1 MITVVI
7 PYFQRERGVLG
18 RALASV
24 AAQAD
29 VELPVHVIVVDDASP
44 VPAGPELQ
52 GVDWPPGMQVE
63 LLTQANAGPGAARN
77 AGLAKA
83 PEHTRF
89 IAFLDS
95 DDTWSHDHLARAV
108 AALDV
113 GFDFYFAD
121 HYQLGQSVGAFQ
133 RGGRIDPARHPVL
146 PGPRPGLHAYQGDL
160 FDQVLRGNV
169 VGTSTVVYR
178 RQGLAAERFRVD
190 FTTAGEDYL
199 FWMGLAARGA
209 RTAFSSQ
216 IEAVYGKGVNVYS
229 GSGWGTPAY
238 FLRVHQEIC
247 FRLAVRLL
255 FPLNPAQR
263 AHVAADLARL
273 REAIVRDLLRR
284 LRAREALPP
293 GLLSRHLRADPA
305 TLAAAPGTAL
315 RAWRGA

>member
-7 PYFQRERGVLG
+7 PYFQRQPGVLS

-24 AAQAD
+24 AAQRGLA
-29 VELPVHVIVVDDASP
+29 LPVKVIVVDDASP
-44 VPAGPELQ
+44 VPASTELPT
-52 GVDWPPGMQVE
+52 VAWPDGMHLH
-63 LLTQANAGPGAARN
+63 LLTQSNAGPGAARN
-77 AGLAKA
+77 AGLAA
-83 PEHTRF
+83 VRADTQF
-89 IAFLDS
+89 LAFLDS
-95 DDTWSHDHLARAV
+95 DDTWSPDHLARAI
-108 AALDV
+108 AALDA

-121 HYQLGQSVGAFQ
+121 HFQLGQQVGAFE
-133 RGGRIDPARHPVL
+133 RGGRIAPAQHPLL
-146 PGPRPGLHAYQGDL
+146 PVAAPSLHAYQGDL

-178 RQGLAAERFRVD
+178 WQGCAQERFRVD

-209 RTAFSSQ
+209 RAAFSSQ
-216 IEAVYGKGVNVYS
+216 VEAVYGQGVNVYS
-229 GSGWGTPAY
+229 RSGWGTPAY

-247 FRLAVRLL
+247 FRLAVRQL
-255 FPLNPAQR
+255 FPLNATQQ

-293 GLLSRHLRADPA
+293 GLLARHLRADPA
-305 TLAAAPGTAL
+305 TLAAAPGATLRAL
-315 RAWRGA
+315 RGA